1 MLRDRIARP
10 GRATFL
16 AGAGCGL
23 LLGLGSCRSEDAR
36 QQIATDAPRAAAV
49 EAVQTAPAAGS
60 AEVTEISDMTDQAPL
75 EITFGAG
82 CFWCVEAV
90 LEQVDGVLDVESGY
104 MGGSLDNPTYKQICT
119 GTTGHAEVV
128 KVRFDPA
135 VLPLQDLLAW
145 FWQLHDPTT
154 LNRQGNDVGT
164 QYRSAIYY
172 TSEEQ
177 RLAAEASKDAAQV
190 NFADPI
196 VTEIT
201 EASIFWPAEEYH
213 QEYYRNNASQ
223 GYCRFVIAPKLK
235 KLELEY

>member
-1 MLRDRIARP
+1 M
-10 GRATFL
+10 
-16 AGAGCGL
+16 
-23 LLGLGSCRSEDAR
+23 LLGLSSCRSEDAS
-36 QQIATDAPRAAAV
+36 QQTATDAPRAAAV
-49 EAVQTAPAAGS
+49 ETVQTAPAVGS
-60 AEVTEISDMTDQAPL
+60 AEVTEISDMTDQAPS

-90 LEQVDGVLDVESGY
+90 LEQVDGVVDVESGY

-128 KVRFDPA
+128 KVQFDPA

-177 RLAAEASKDAAQV
+177 RLAAEASKRAAQAD
-190 NFADPI
+190 FADPI
-196 VTEIT
+196 VTEVT
-201 EASIFWPAEEYH
+201 EASTFWPAEEYH

-235 KLELEY
+235 KLDLEY

>member
-1 MLRDRIARP
+1 ARRS
-10 GRATFL
+10 RAAFL
-16 AGAGCGL
+16 AGAGLGL
-23 LLGLGSCRSEDAR
+23 LLGLGACRSEDAS
-36 QQIATDAPRAAAV
+36 QQPASDAPRTAAV
-49 EAVQTAPAAGS
+49 ENAQPAPAAGS
-60 AEVTEISDMTDQAPL
+60 AEVTEASDMTDQNSS

-104 MGGSLDNPTYKQICT
+104 MGGAIENPTYKQICT

-128 KVRFDPA
+128 RVRFDPE
-135 VLPLQDLLAW
+135 VLPLDDLLAW

-177 RLAAEASKDAAQV
+177 RVAAEASKAAAQV
-190 NFADPI
+190 NFKDPI
-196 VTEIT
+196 VTEVT
-201 EASIFWPAEEYH
+201 EASTFWPAEEYH
-213 QEYYRNNASQ
+213 QEYYRNNANQ

-235 KLELEY
+235 KLDLEY